1 MLKINLR
8 RFFAGRAITN
18 PGVYLQKQGFSRRF
32 AADAAAGTMKKISFA
47 DLEQLCRLFE
57 CTPHDVLEWVPS
69 ANESN
74 AASSPLAPLIRT
86 DTSVDL
92 LGLLNSLPY
101 NKLEE
106 MQKLIAEKA
115 KQR

>member
-8 RFFAGRAITN
+8 RFFAGRAVTSPN
-18 PGVYLQKQGFSRRF
+18 VYLQQNGFSRRF
-32 AADAAAGTMKKISFA
+32 AADAVAGTLKKISLS

-57 CTPHDVLEWVPS
+57 CAPHDVLEWIPKADEQNVT
-69 ANESN
+69 AH
-74 AASSPLAPLIRT
+74 PLAALIRT
-86 DTSVDL
+86 ETTIDV

-115 KQR
+115 KK

>member
-1 MLKINLR
+1 
-8 RFFAGRAITN
+8 
-18 PGVYLQKQGFSRRF
+18 
-32 AADAAAGTMKKISFA
+32 A

-57 CTPHDVLEWVPS
+57 CTPHDVLEWIPKQDEQNVM
-69 ANESN
+69 AN
-74 AASSPLAPLIRT
+74 PLGALIRV
-86 DTSVDL
+86 DTNVDV
-92 LGLLNSLPY
+92 LGLLNALPY